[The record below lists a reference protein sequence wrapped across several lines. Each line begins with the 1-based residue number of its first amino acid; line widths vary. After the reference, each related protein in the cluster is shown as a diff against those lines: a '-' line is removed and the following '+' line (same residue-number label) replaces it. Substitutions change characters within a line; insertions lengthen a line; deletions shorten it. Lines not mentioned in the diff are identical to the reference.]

1 MSRAFLPFSSKFK
14 DCSQPLP
21 WAIFSFFYGIGLWYN
36 SLCEVIPSMKTGRLF
51 HIIHRLLR
59 DGRTTAPVLA
69 RELEVSVR
77 TVYRDIEALC
87 EAGVPV
93 VTEPGKGGGLSLM
106 EGFALPG
113 TLMTP
118 QEQAQLLVAV
128 KTAGSLTGEDAS
140 GLMLKLGA
148 LFRRQE
154 NDWLAV
160 ELSRWGS
167 PAGRDERF
175 ALLQQAI
182 LQRRCVRFT
191 YTGANGSGLRTVQ
204 PARLVYKAS
213 AWYLQGVCLA
223 RQAFRTFKLSRIRGL
238 ETTGDRFDPLPEP
251 PPIEAFAADDRYPE
265 VRLRFPAGL
274 AFRVYD
280 EFDSDAITEEPDG
293 SLTVT
298 ARMPLDDGWLY
309 GYLLSFGGAAQVL
322 APEQLKTGLAVYA
335 RQAAKS
341 YEKDLPAD

>member
-1 MSRAFLPFSSKFK
+1 
-14 DCSQPLP
+14 
-21 WAIFSFFYGIGLWYN
+21 
-36 SLCEVIPSMKTGRLF
+36 MKTSRLF

-69 RELEVSVR
+69 QELEVSVR
-77 TVYRDIEALC
+77 TIYRDIEALC

-93 VTEPGKGGGLSLM
+93 VTESGKGGGLSLM

-128 KTAGSLTGEDAS
+128 KTAGPLTGEDPS

-148 LFRRQE
+148 LFRNQG

-160 ELSRWGS
+160 DLSRWGS

-175 ALLQQAI
+175 AHLQQAI
-182 LQRRCVRFT
+182 LQQHCVRFV
-191 YTGANGSGLRTVQ
+191 YMGANGSGLRSVQ

-213 AWYLQGVCLA
+213 AWYLQGFCHT
-223 RQAFRTFKLSRIRGL
+223 RQAFRTFKLSRMRSL
-238 ETTGDRFDPLPEP
+238 ETTDEVFRPLPEP
-251 PPIEAFAADDRYPE
+251 PPIEAFDHAGLYPE
-265 VRLRFPAGL
+265 VRLRFPAAL

-280 EFDSDAITEEPDG
+280 EFDGDAIAEAPDG

-298 ARMPLDDGWLY
+298 ARMPIDDGWLC
-309 GYLLSFGGAAQVL
+309 GYLLSFGGAVQVL
-322 APEQLKTGLAVYA
+322 APEQLKTGLAAYA
-335 RQAAKS
+335 LETAKR
-341 YEKDLPAD
+341 YGKDLPVT

>member
-1 MSRAFLPFSSKFK
+1 
-14 DCSQPLP
+14 
-21 WAIFSFFYGIGLWYN
+21 
-36 SLCEVIPSMKTGRLF
+36 MKTGRLF
-51 HIIHRLLR
+51 HIIHRLLQG
-59 DGRTTAPVLA
+59 GRTTAPALA
-69 RELEVSVR
+69 QELEVSVR
-77 TVYRDIEALC
+77 TIYRDIEALC
-87 EAGVPV
+87 QAGVPV

-128 KTAGSLTGEDAS
+128 KTTGSLTGGDPS

-154 NDWLAV
+154 SNWLAV
-160 ELSRWGS
+160 DLSRWGC
-167 PAGRDERF
+167 PAGRDKRF
-175 ALLQQAI
+175 DLLQQAI
-182 LQRRCVRFT
+182 RDLECVRFA
-191 YTGANGSGLRTVQ
+191 YTGAGGSGQRTVQ

-213 AWYLQGVCLA
+213 AWYLQGFCLA
-223 RQAFRTFKLSRIRGL
+223 RQAFRTFKLSRMRSL
-238 ETTGDRFDPLPEP
+238 EATGESFEPLPEP
-251 PPIEAFAADDRYPE
+251 PPIEAFAHAELCPE
-265 VRLRFPAGL
+265 VRLRFPAEL

-280 EFDSDAITEEPDG
+280 EFDNAVIAEEPDG

-298 ARMPLDDGWLY
+298 ARMPIDDGWLY

-335 RQAAKS
+335 RQAAKI
-341 YEKDLPAD
+341 YEKDFPADDT

>member
-1 MSRAFLPFSSKFK
+1 
-14 DCSQPLP
+14 
-21 WAIFSFFYGIGLWYN
+21 
-36 SLCEVIPSMKTGRLF
+36 MKTGRLF

-59 DGRTTAPVLA
+59 DGRTTAPALA

-77 TVYRDIEALC
+77 TIYRDIDALC

-113 TLMTP
+113 TLMSP

-128 KTAGSLTGEDAS
+128 KTAGSLTGADPS

-154 NDWLAV
+154 SNWLAV
-160 ELSRWGS
+160 DLSRWGC
-167 PAGRDERF
+167 PAGRDKRF
-175 ALLQQAI
+175 DLLQQAI
-182 LQRRCVRFT
+182 RDLECVRFA
-191 YTGANGSGLRTVQ
+191 YTGAGGSGQRTVQ

-213 AWYLQGVCLA
+213 AWYLQGFCLT
-223 RQAFRTFKLSRIRGL
+223 RQAFRTFKLNRMHHL
-238 ETTGDRFDPLPEP
+238 ETTGEHFTPLPEP
-251 PPIEAFAADDRYPE
+251 PPIENFTNSADYPE
-265 VRLRFPAGL
+265 VRLRFPAEL

-298 ARMPLDDGWLY
+298 ARMPLDDGWLC
-309 GYLLSFGGAAQVL
+309 GYLLSFGGGAQVL
-322 APEQLKTGLAVYA
+322 APESLKSDLAAHVRRMSAIY
-335 RQAAKS
+335 RDS
-341 YEKDLPAD
+341 FSDCRNLT